1 MKKTI
6 AIVLMTLATAAFGD
20 VTITRT
26 AVPGAI
32 VTEVIKTTPTMPGK
46 PSGID
51 DSNVRYV
58 GYKGTAK
65 RKVRKMCTG
74 FVVKKDNSKVTKP
87 AKPKPKLTYK
97 SKLQLLQQKD
107 EIRMEKPMAMDFQK
121 QIEDLQKINNRN
133 ARLRN

>member
-6 AIVLMTLATAAFGD
+6 AIALMTLAAAAFGD

-32 VTEVIKTTPTMPGK
+32 VTEVIKTTPALPGK
-46 PSGID
+46 PRGID
-51 DSNVRYV
+51 SSNVRYV

-74 FVVKKDNSKVTKP
+74 FVVKEDNSKVTKL
-87 AKPKPKLTYK
+87 AKPKAKLTYK
-97 SKLQLLQQKD
+97 FKLQLLQQED
-107 EIRMEKPMAMDFQK
+107 EIRMEKPLAMDFQK
-121 QIEDLQKINNRN
+121 QIEELQKINNRK
-133 ARLRN
+133 ASLRN